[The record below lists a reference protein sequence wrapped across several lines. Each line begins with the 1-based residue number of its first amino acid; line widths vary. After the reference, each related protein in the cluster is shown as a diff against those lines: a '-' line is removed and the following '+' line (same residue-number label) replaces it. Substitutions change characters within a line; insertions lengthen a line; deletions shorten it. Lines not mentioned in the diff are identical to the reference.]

1 MAGAAARLATI
12 MSNWADAATWA
23 LPETFASEQGLVR
36 WGRLGTGPPVVL
48 VHGTPFSS
56 WVWRDVAVALA
67 EERTVLVYDL
77 VGFGGSE
84 QGDDQDVSLAA
95 QGRVLAA
102 LLAHWGLDRPAV
114 VAHDIGGATAL
125 RAHLLHGAAYE
136 RLALVDV
143 VAQAPWGSDFYRLV
157 RDNPE
162 VFAQLPGAL
171 HEGLLGPYVS
181 SASHRGLS
189 PDTVAAYAAPW
200 LGEAGQAAFYRQIA
214 QGDVR
219 HTDEVEPRY
228 GDLALPVLVCWGDE
242 DTWLPPEKGVSLA
255 STIPGARLQPIR
267 GSGHLV
273 QEDAPAQ
280 LTAALTRFLREE
292 G

>member
-1 MAGAAARLATI
+1 MRGRHPPLLPVMGDWT
-12 MSNWADAATWA
+12 DAAEWA
-23 LPETFASEQGLVR
+23 LPEMYESAQGAVR
-36 WGRLGTGPPVVL
+36 WGRLGDGPPVVL

-67 EERTVLVYDL
+67 AERTVYVYDL
-77 VGFGGSE
+77 VGYGASE
-84 QGDDQDVSLAA
+84 KREGQDISLAA
-95 QGRVLAA
+95 QGRVLAG

-125 RAHLLHGAAYE
+125 RAHLLHGAAYA

-157 RDNPE
+157 RDHPE

-171 HEGLLGPYVS
+171 HKGLLGPYVS

-189 PDTVAAYAAPW
+189 AATVDAYAAPW
-200 LGEAGQAAFYRQIA
+200 RGEVGQAAFYRQVA

-228 GDLALPVLVCWGDE
+228 GELALPVLVCWGDE
-242 DTWLPPEKGVSLA
+242 DTWLPPTKGEQLA
-255 STIPGARLQPIR
+255 AAIPGARLQPIR
-267 GSGHLV
+267 GAGHLV

-280 LTAALTRFLREE
+280 LTVALTRFLREE